1 MIPTIVD
8 SFFACPP
15 ITVILLFCE
24 SRALQSSPLCN
35 QAAIKR
41 RNMDQYMPICRD
53 CQTHNLPYECDSI
66 MHYGWMDFASI
77 GRLLAFLQPTMT
89 AKHPDCHLT
98 SDGGVKPTKADWA
111 MANIAQRCGVP

>member
-1 MIPTIVD
+1 MIPPIVD
-8 SFFACPP
+8 SFCACPP
-15 ITVILLFCE
+15 IAYH
-24 SRALQSSPLCN
+24 SRTLQSSPICN

-89 AKHPDCHLT
+89 SKHSSCKLT
-98 SDGGVKPTKADWA
+98 SDGGVRATKADWA
-111 MANIAQRCGVP
+111 MANIAQRCEVP